1 MRHVIFNSKKYHLFI
16 PFFFSSRLKAKV
28 PPRPQVVIKVVAV
41 EVTILI
47 ILHLRIDLQVTEA
60 AITIIDR
67 VTIINREDVIMLEF
81 SAKLETSINRQVA
94 VVKVLDLVW
103 QIPVQALKA
112 VSNIDTDISC
122 GSKLIP
128 MVGERCS
135 ICGKTNSDI

>member
-1 MRHVIFNSKKYHLFI
+1 MIIPNSHHLIFS
-16 PFFFSSRLKAKV
+16 SSRLKVKV

-47 ILHLRIDLQVTEA
+47 ILHLRIDLQVTEV
-60 AITIIDR
+60 AITDR

-81 SAKLETSINRQVA
+81 SAKLETSINLQVA

-103 QIPVQALKA
+103 QILVQALKA

>member
-1 MRHVIFNSKKYHLFI
+1 MIS
-16 PFFFSSRLKAKV
+16 SSRLKVKV
-28 PPRPQVVIKVVAV
+28 PPQPQVVIKVVAV

-47 ILHLRIDLQVTEA
+47 ILLLHLRIDLQVTEA

-81 SAKLETSINRQVA
+81 SAKLETSINLQVA

-103 QIPVQALKA
+103 QILVQALKA

>member
-1 MRHVIFNSKKYHLFI
+1 MIIPNSHHLIFS
-16 PFFFSSRLKAKV
+16 SSRLKVKV

-47 ILHLRIDLQVTEA
+47 ILLHLRIDLQVTEA

-81 SAKLETSINRQVA
+81 SAKLETSINLQVA

-103 QIPVQALKA
+103 QILVQALKA

-135 ICGKTNSDI
+135 ICGKTNSDN

>member
-1 MRHVIFNSKKYHLFI
+1 M
-16 PFFFSSRLKAKV
+16 

-41 EVTILI
+41 EVTILTI
-47 ILHLRIDLQVTEA
+47 LLHLRIDLQVTEA

-103 QIPVQALKA
+103 QILVQALKA

>member
-1 MRHVIFNSKKYHLFI
+1 MRHIDYIQFQEISSFYS
-16 PFFFSSRLKAKV
+16 FFFSSRLKAKV

-47 ILHLRIDLQVTEA
+47 ILHLRIDLQVTEV
-60 AITIIDR
+60 AITDR

-103 QIPVQALKA
+103 QILVQALKA